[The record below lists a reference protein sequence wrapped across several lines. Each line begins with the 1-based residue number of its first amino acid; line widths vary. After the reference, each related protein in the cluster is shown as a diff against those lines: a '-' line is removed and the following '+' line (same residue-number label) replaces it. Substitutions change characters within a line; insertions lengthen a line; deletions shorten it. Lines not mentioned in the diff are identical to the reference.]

1 MKCVIGGI
9 IALLLVIMIAPQ
21 LNLQWNLL
29 GALLIV
35 VFGFLFVTSRRI

>member
-1 MKCVIGGI
+1 MKVVIGGI
-9 IALLLVIMIAPQ
+9 IALLVAMMIFPQ

-35 VFGFLFVTSRRI
+35 AFGFLS